1 MPLQPCLLLPPLP
14 RAQAAGTHPS
24 CPSILPAQ
32 TPSWQTAPA
41 AGRQLELSLHS
52 AALPHMQ
59 QLCSPPYQHFCF
71 HHYPPEDA
79 VPRSTGTSGQEWG
92 ESQLLSQSLT
102 KGHSKLR
109 WDLGCSHGHKETS
122 VPHWWPSR
130 MRALGETA
138 LTGCVERTSD
148 RASTA
153 STATGSPLV
162 LGYHRLCR

>member
-24 CPSILPAQ
+24 CPSILHKHP
-32 TPSWQTAPA
+32 PGKP
-41 AGRQLELSLHS
+41 
-52 AALPHMQ
+52 PQ
-59 QLCSPPYQHFCF
+59 QLAGSWSFPCIQQLFPTCSSSAPLPTSTFASIITHQKTQYQ
-71 HHYPPEDA
+71 E
-79 VPRSTGTSGQEWG
+79 STGTSGQEWG

-130 MRALGETA
+130 MWALGETA